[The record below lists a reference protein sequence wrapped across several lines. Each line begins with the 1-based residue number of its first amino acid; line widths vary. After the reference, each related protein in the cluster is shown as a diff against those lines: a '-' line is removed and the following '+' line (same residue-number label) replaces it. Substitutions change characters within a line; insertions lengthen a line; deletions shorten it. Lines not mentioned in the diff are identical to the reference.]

1 MLVHWSLHKIRNLL
15 ITIYSGDQLFAL
27 VDCEEFKMIR
37 RPHIYCDFLYSDY
50 NLEKS
55 EDNIE
60 PVNAERKYVL
70 DVFKA
75 FPDV

>member
-1 MLVHWSLHKIRNLL
+1 M
-15 ITIYSGDQLFAL
+15 DQLFAL

-37 RPHIYCDFLYSDY
+37 RPHIYCDFTFDDY

-55 EDNIE
+55 DDNIE
-60 PVNAERKYVL
+60 PEDAGRKYDL